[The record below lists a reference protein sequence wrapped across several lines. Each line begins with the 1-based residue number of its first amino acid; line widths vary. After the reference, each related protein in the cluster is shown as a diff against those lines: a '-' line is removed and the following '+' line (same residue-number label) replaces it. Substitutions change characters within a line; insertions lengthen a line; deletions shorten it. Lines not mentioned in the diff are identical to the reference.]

1 MLEERITELVKNRY
15 QKRVEEA
22 SDKELY
28 EARCFAT
35 PRKNFPDFHGS
46 KERKSCVLYFGR
58 VFDWKALIKNN

>member
-1 MLEERITELVKNRY
+1 MLEERIAELVKNRY

-28 EARCFAT
+28 EVLLST

-46 KERKSCVLYFGR
+46 KERKSCIIFR
-58 VFDWKALIKNN
+58 QSF